1 MISRAVGRT
10 EKSHGYSLIELLV
23 VMSLSA
29 VLTGI
34 IVAAM
39 ASLLRYDRHITEHVE
54 QRNELQRLAATIRAD
69 LHQATDFQ
77 WNAAE
82 NTFELELP
90 EQHIRYQVIEGR
102 WMRLAGEASNP
113 TRRTAYA
120 LSESFECH
128 CEPATA
134 RQGARVMIKFNNAT
148 NQERPALRREIIA
161 TLGRDHDLGS
171 SRFD

>member
-1 MISRAVGRT
+1 VISHAAERT
-10 EKSHGYSLIELLV
+10 IKRHGYSLIEVLV
-23 VMSLSA
+23 VLSLGA

-39 ASLLRYDRHITEHVE
+39 ASLLRYDRHITQHVE
-54 QRNELQRLAATIRAD
+54 QRTELQRLTATIRAD

-82 NTFELELP
+82 QTFQLELP
-90 EQHIRYQVIEGR
+90 EQPIRYQVIEGR

-120 LSESFECH
+120 LSESFRCH
-128 CEPATA
+128 CEPAIA
-134 RQGARVMIKFNNAT
+134 SQGARVVIEFNDKG
-148 NQERPALRREIIA
+148 NQERPSLRREIIA
-161 TLGRDHDLGS
+161 TLGRVAAK
-171 SRFD
+171 RKN